1 MAALISLNN
10 IQVQFDDRIALQDV
24 SLTINPKQIL
34 TLIGPNGAGKS
45 TLVKVML
52 GLLKPDSGDITRAP
66 KLKVGYVPQ
75 KLKLNETLP
84 LTVDRFLKLAGRY
97 SKAERTQTLE
107 RVGAAH
113 LSANNM
119 HKLSGGETQRVL
131 LARAMLKKPDLLVL
145 DEPAQ
150 GVDVQGQIELY
161 QLIKQVRDEL
171 SCGVFMVSHDLH
183 LVMAQTDEVI
193 CLNHHVCCHGSPD
206 SISQHPSYLQ
216 LFGQEAKGTLA
227 VYQHH
232 HHHQHDISGEAIDQ
246 CPNQNCTQHP
256 HHDKSLDS

>member
-1 MAALISLNN
+1 MTSLISLHHIN
-10 IQVQFDDRIALQDV
+10 VSFDDRAALQNV
-24 SLTINPKQIL
+24 SLTLEAGQIL

-45 TLVKVML
+45 TLVKIML
-52 GLLKPDSGDITRAP
+52 GLISPDSGQVQRKN
-66 KLKVGYVPQ
+66 KLKIGYVPQ

-97 SKAERTQTLE
+97 SKAERLAVLK
-107 RVGAAH
+107 RVKASH
-113 LSANNM
+113 LFSNNM

-131 LARAMLKKPDLLVL
+131 LARAILKQPELLVL

-161 QLIKQVRDEL
+161 QLINQLRSEL
-171 SCGVFMVSHDLH
+171 GCGVFMVSHDLH

-193 CLNHHVCCHGSPD
+193 CLNHHVCCHGSPE
-206 SISQHPSYLQ
+206 SISQHPSYVA

-232 HHHQHDISGEAIDQ
+232 HDASQEVSSQ
-246 CPNQNCTQHP
+246 CPHQDCLKHS
-256 HHDKSLDS
+256 HHHSSAS